1 MRQPLGIVIVGGLCV
16 SQMLTLY
23 ITPVIYYYLDFVDS
37 YISGGAKR
45 EAPAPEPIGEL
56 QPVPVHH
63 PAE

>member
-1 MRQPLGIVIVGGLCV
+1 M
-16 SQMLTLY
+16 SQLLTLY

-45 EAPAPEPIGEL
+45 EAAAGEHDLVPAPVR
-56 QPVPVHH
+56 Q